1 MLNELRFNTKEFV
14 RKVVSNIDINKLQ
27 VNKLFVY
34 NADKKKS
41 LAYVFDNCCQ
51 ACRVLIPSRCKNLSD
66 IYLTNNKILQ
76 LICRV
81 INKGTLTKTEIGQFY
96 NPKRVFYPYL

>member
-34 NADKKKS
+34 NADKKK
-41 LAYVFDNCCQ
+41 A
-51 ACRVLIPSRCKNLSD
+51 
-66 IYLTNNKILQ
+66 
-76 LICRV
+76 
-81 INKGTLTKTEIGQFY
+81 
-96 NPKRVFYPYL
+96 